1 MVLLQRISFQVLHLV
16 CKIHNHITAASSS
29 RGLEFCEDKQ
39 IWLIKKNY
47 EDNKCNR
54 GVKSEIME
62 EAACISRSTWYVFVF
77 LL

>member
-1 MVLLQRISFQVLHLV
+1 M
-16 CKIHNHITAASSS
+16 AASSS

-54 GVKSEIME
+54 GGWDNGRGCMHMVIASSLRPF
-62 EAACISRSTWYVFVF
+62 ALTNLHLP
-77 LL
+77 LLC

>member
-1 MVLLQRISFQVLHLV
+1 M
-16 CKIHNHITAASSS
+16 AASSS

-54 GVKSEIME
+54 GVKSGIMDH
-62 EAACISRSTWYVFVF
+62 SRLITYVYP
-77 LL
+77 LLRDTLEQSLIHARLSKNIDQ